1 MGRDGANVIRF
12 RTKLHDPRIRSLRDR
27 GGRFWLKLR
36 RVRCS
41 QRPATIMTAAV
52 NRQQLGILRMLMK
65 RFTQAASVRRWSRDR
80 QSHWG
85 EDAHQQQYQQHS
97 GG

>member
-12 RTKLHDPRIRSLRDR
+12 RTKLRDPGIRRLRDR

-36 RVRCS
+36 RVRS
-41 QRPATIMTAAV
+41 PQRPATIMTAAV

-65 RFTQAASVRRWSRDR
+65 RFTQAASVRGRSRDR
-80 QSHWG
+80 QSHRG
-85 EDAHQQQYQQHS
+85 ENACQQQYQQHS